1 METQEIIKQLLEM
14 SFDMDYMDYADYIVD
29 TIEILTNELEKLKDN
44 PLYELLERVVE
55 MNGSKELPLLE
66 NMLTSNII
74 NTLQGV

>member
-29 TIEILTNELEKLKDN
+29 TIETLTNELEKLKGN

-55 MNGSKELPLLE
+55 MNGSEELPLLE

-74 NTLQGV
+74 NILQGV